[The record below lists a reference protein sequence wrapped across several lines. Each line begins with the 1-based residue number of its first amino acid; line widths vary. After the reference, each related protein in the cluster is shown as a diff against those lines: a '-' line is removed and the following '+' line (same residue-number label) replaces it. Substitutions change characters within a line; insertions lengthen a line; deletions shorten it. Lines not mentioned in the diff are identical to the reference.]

1 MKRNPRWPRV
11 VAVLAVIMCFFV
23 GVQILGS
30 HNDGYRF
37 AVKFIR
43 ESPTV
48 AKQLGNVTSTHL
60 ALMGYGFSSSGPE
73 AHGKFRV
80 HVIGTRAAGEVYLNV
95 EKSVGVWRVIKGNL
109 VLASGAT
116 IPLTDNRGM
125 ARQRK

>member
-1 MKRNPRWPRV
+1 MKRNPRWPTV

-23 GVQILGS
+23 GIQILGS

-48 AKQLGNVTSTHL
+48 AKQLGSVTSTHL
-60 ALMGYGFSSSGPE
+60 AFMRYGSSGPDAYGE
-73 AHGKFRV
+73 LGV

-95 EKSVGVWRVIKGNL
+95 EKSIGVWRVTRGNL
-109 VLASGAT
+109 VLASGVT
-116 IPLTDNRGM
+116 VPLADNGGSAPR
-125 ARQRK
+125 